1 MDTIDREERDRQ
13 DHIRRWAVMMIM
25 HLEGRE
31 EPMPYYTF
39 EQALDRLRDLI
50 DRELPRRPDELP
62 RKSA

>member
-1 MDTIDREERDRQ
+1 MNREERDRQ

-39 EQALDRLRDLI
+39 EQALVRLRELI
-50 DRELPRRPDELP
+50 DREVPRQSL
-62 RKSA
+62 KTA